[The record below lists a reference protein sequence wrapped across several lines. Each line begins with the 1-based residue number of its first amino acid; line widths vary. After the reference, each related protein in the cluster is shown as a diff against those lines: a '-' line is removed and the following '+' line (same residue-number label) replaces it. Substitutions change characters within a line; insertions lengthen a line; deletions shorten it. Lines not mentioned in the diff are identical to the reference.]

1 MSIKGIVTL
10 PGDKSLSHR
19 ALIFAAMSNGE
30 SQISNLSDGNDVMST
45 RECLEH
51 CGIKIFDKGQTTFV
65 RGGSFTDP
73 TVDLNCGNSG
83 TTTRLLL
90 GVLAGKGINARFI
103 GDQSLSSR
111 PMDRILDPLTK
122 MGLKSNSNDGKLPIS
137 IFKSDLNGISHNS
150 LIPSAQIKSAILLA
164 GIEASG
170 ETSTTESV
178 LSRNHTEIMLKKLGA
193 TLSTNNLTNTISKSS
208 LSSLI
213 NFNVPGDPSTSSF
226 FSTAAILLPNSSISI
241 KNILLNPTRIGFYKI
256 IEKMGAKLSYLNEK
270 ITFGEQIGSL
280 TIVSSNLKSVNISK
294 TDVPGLI
301 DELPLIALLATQANG
316 TTKVRDAEELRF
328 KECDRIKAICKNLIN
343 MGANIKE
350 LDDGFIIKGPTP
362 LKATKI
368 KTYGDHR
375 IAMTFAI
382 AGLISKEE
390 IELDNPDCV
399 SISFP
404 KFYQELE
411 RLKK

>member
-1 MSIKGIVTL
+1 MSIKGTVTL

-137 IFKSDLNGISHNS
+137 IFKSALNGISHNS

-164 GIEASG
+164 GIEANG
-170 ETSTTESV
+170 ETSTTESI

-213 NFNVPGDPSTSSF
+213 NFNIPGDPSTSSF

>member
-1 MSIKGIVTL
+1 MSIKGTVTL
-10 PGDKSLSHR
+10 PGDKSLSNR

-164 GIEASG
+164 GIEANG
-170 ETSTTESV
+170 ETSTTESI

-213 NFNVPGDPSTSSF
+213 NFNIPGDPSTSSF

>member
-1 MSIKGIVTL
+1 MSIKGTVTL

-30 SQISNLSDGNDVMST
+30 SQISNLSNGSDVIST
-45 RECLEH
+45 RKCLEH
-51 CGIKIFDKGQTTFV
+51 CGIEIFDKEHTTFI
-65 RGGSFTDP
+65 RGGKFTDP
-73 TVDLNCGNSG
+73 IVDLNCGNSG

-90 GVLAGKGINARFI
+90 GLLAGKGINARFV
-103 GDQSLSSR
+103 GDKSLSSR
-111 PMDRILDPLTK
+111 PMDRVLDPLGK
-122 MGLKSNSNDGKLPIS
+122 MGLKSKSNDGKLPIS
-137 IFKSDLNGISHNS
+137 IFKSNLNGISHTS

-170 ETSTTESV
+170 ETSTTESI
-178 LSRNHTEIMLKKLGA
+178 LSRNHSEIMLKKLGA
-193 TLSTNNLTNTISKSS
+193 TFSTNNLTNTISKST
-208 LSSLI
+208 LSPLI
-213 NFNVPGDPSTSSF
+213 NFNVPSDPSTSSF
-226 FSTAAILLPNSSISI
+226 FSTAAILLPNSSITL

-256 IEKMGAKLSYLNEK
+256 VNRMGATLVYLNEK
-270 ITFGEQIGSL
+270 LSFGEKVGS
-280 TIVSSNLKSVNISK
+280 IKVISSKLKNIHISK
-294 TDVPGLI
+294 NNVPGLI
-301 DELPLIALLATQANG
+301 DELPLIALLATQAKG
-316 TTKVRDAEELRF
+316 ITEVRDAKELRF

-362 LKATKI
+362 LKAAKI
-368 KTYGDHR
+368 KTYNDHR
-375 IAMTFAI
+375 IAMTFSI
-382 AGLISKEE
+382 AGLISNED

-404 KFYQELE
+404 DFFQQLK

>member
-1 MSIKGIVTL
+1 MSIKGTITF

-90 GVLAGKGINARFI
+90 GVLAGKGINARFV

-164 GIEASG
+164 GIEANG
-170 ETSTTESV
+170 ETSTTESI

>member
-1 MSIKGIVTL
+1 MSIKGTVTL

-164 GIEASG
+164 GIEANG
-170 ETSTTESV
+170 ETSTTESI

-226 FSTAAILLPNSSISI
+226 FSTAAILLPNSSIFI

>member
-1 MSIKGIVTL
+1 MSIKGTVTF

-30 SQISNLSDGNDVMST
+30 SQISNLSDGNDVKST

-164 GIEASG
+164 GIEANG
-170 ETSTTESV
+170 ETSTTESI

-213 NFNVPGDPSTSSF
+213 NFNIPGDPSTSSF
-226 FSTAAILLPNSSISI
+226 FSTAAILLPNSSIFI

-256 IEKMGAKLSYLNEK
+256 IEKMGAKLAYLNEK
-270 ITFGEQIGSL
+270 ISFGEQIGSL
-280 TIVSSNLKSVNISK
+280 KVVSSNLKSVNISK

>member
-1 MSIKGIVTL
+1 MNIKGKVTL

-19 ALIFAAMSNGE
+19 ALIFAAMSYGE
-30 SQISNLSDGNDVMST
+30 SQISNLSDGNDVTST

-51 CGIKIFDKGQTTFV
+51 CGIRIFDKNQTTFV
-65 RGGSFTDP
+65 KGGSFTDP
-73 TVDLNCGNSG
+73 KVDLNCGNSG

-90 GVLAGKGINARFI
+90 GLLAGKGINARFV

-111 PMDRILDPLTK
+111 PMDRILDPLAK
-122 MGLKSNSNDGKLPIS
+122 MGLKSESNDGKLPIS
-137 IFKSDLNGISHNS
+137 IFKSDLKGIAHNL

-193 TLSTNNLTNTISKSS
+193 TFSTNNLTNTISKSS
-208 LSSLI
+208 LSPLI

-226 FSTAAILLPNSSISI
+226 FSTAAILLPNSSITI
-241 KNILLNPTRIGFYKI
+241 ENILLNQTRIGFYKI
-256 IEKMGAKLSYLNEK
+256 VDKMGAKLLYMNNK
-270 ITFGEQIGSL
+270 INFGEEVGSIK
-280 TIVSSNLKSVNISK
+280 IVSSKLKNINISK
-294 TDVPGLI
+294 NDVPGLI
-301 DELPLIALLATQANG
+301 DELPLIALLATQAKG
-316 TTKVRDAEELRF
+316 ITEVRDAKELRF
-328 KECDRIKAICKNLIN
+328 KECDRIKAICENLIN

-362 LKATKI
+362 LKAANI
-368 KTYGDHR
+368 KTYDDHR

-382 AGLISKEE
+382 AGLISNENIK
-390 IELDNPDCV
+390 LDNPDCV

-404 KFYQELE
+404 NFFQLLE

>member
-1 MSIKGIVTL
+1 MSIKGTVTF

-164 GIEASG
+164 GIEANG
-170 ETSTTESV
+170 ETSTTESI

-213 NFNVPGDPSTSSF
+213 NFNIPGDPSTSSF

>member
-1 MSIKGIVTL
+1 MSIKGTVTL

-164 GIEASG
+164 GIEANG
-170 ETSTTESV
+170 ETSTTESI

-213 NFNVPGDPSTSSF
+213 NFNIPGDPSTSSF
-226 FSTAAILLPNSSISI
+226 FSTAAILLPNSSIFI

-368 KTYGDHR
+368 KTYDDHR

>member
-1 MSIKGIVTL
+1 MSIKGTVTL

-90 GVLAGKGINARFI
+90 GVLAGKRINARFV

-111 PMDRILDPLTK
+111 TMDRILDPLAK
-122 MGLKSNSNDGKLPIS
+122 MGLKSISHDGKLPIS

-164 GIEASG
+164 GIEANG
-170 ETSTTESV
+170 ETSTTESI

>member
-1 MSIKGIVTL
+1 MSIKGIITL

-30 SQISNLSDGNDVMST
+30 SQILNLSNGSDVIST
-45 RECLEH
+45 RDCLEH
-51 CGIKIFDKGQTTFV
+51 CGIEIFDNGYTTFI
-65 RGGSFTDP
+65 RGGEFTDP
-73 TVDLNCGNSG
+73 IVDLNCGNSG

-90 GVLAGKGINARFI
+90 GLLAGKGINARFV

-111 PMDRILDPLTK
+111 PMDRILNPLAQ
-122 MGLKSNSNDGKLPIS
+122 MGLRSKSNDGKLPIS

-164 GIEASG
+164 GIGADG
-170 ETSTTESV
+170 ETSTTESI

-193 TLSTNNLTNTISKSS
+193 SLSTNNLKNTISKSS

-226 FSTAAILLPNSSISI
+226 FSTAAMLLPNSSITI
-241 KNILLNPTRIGFYKI
+241 ENILLNPTRIGFYKI
-256 IEKMGAKLSYLNEK
+256 INKMGAKLVYFNEK
-270 ITFGEQIGSL
+270 ISFGEKIGSL
-280 TIVSSNLKSVNISK
+280 KVVSSNLKNINISK
-294 TDVPGLI
+294 TDIPGLI

-316 TTKVRDAEELRF
+316 ITEVRDAKELRY

-350 LDDGFIIKGPTP
+350 LEDGFIIKGPTL
-362 LKATKI
+362 LKAAKI
-368 KTYGDHR
+368 KTYNDHR

-382 AGLISKEE
+382 AGLVSNEDV
-390 IELDNPDCV
+390 ELDNPDCV

-404 KFYQELE
+404 KFFQELE

>member
-1 MSIKGIVTL
+1 MSIKGTVTL

-164 GIEASG
+164 GIEANG
-170 ETSTTESV
+170 ETSTTESI

-382 AGLISKEE
+382 AGLISKED

>member
-1 MSIKGIVTL
+1 MSIKGTVTL

-90 GVLAGKGINARFI
+90 GVLAGKGINAKFI

-164 GIEASG
+164 GIEANG
-170 ETSTTESV
+170 ETSTTESI

>member
-1 MSIKGIVTL
+1 MSIKGTVTL

-90 GVLAGKGINARFI
+90 GVLAGKGINARFV

-164 GIEASG
+164 GIEANG
-170 ETSTTESV
+170 ETSTTESI

>member
-1 MSIKGIVTL
+1 MSIRGTFTL

-164 GIEASG
+164 GIEANG
-170 ETSTTESV
+170 ETSTTESI

>member
-1 MSIKGIVTL
+1 MSIKGTVTL

-164 GIEASG
+164 GIEANG
-170 ETSTTESV
+170 ETSTTESI

-226 FSTAAILLPNSSISI
+226 FSTAAILLPNSSIFI

-368 KTYGDHR
+368 KTYDDHR

>member
-1 MSIKGIVTL
+1 MSIKGTVTL

-164 GIEASG
+164 GIEANG
-170 ETSTTESV
+170 ETSTTESI

-294 TDVPGLI
+294 TDVPRLI

>member
-1 MSIKGIVTL
+1 MSIKGTVTL

-164 GIEASG
+164 GIEANG
-170 ETSTTESV
+170 ETSTTESI

-226 FSTAAILLPNSSISI
+226 FSTAAILLPNSSIFI

-362 LKATKI
+362 LKAAKI
-368 KTYGDHR
+368 KTYNDHR

-382 AGLISKEE
+382 AGLISNED

-404 KFYQELE
+404 DFFQQLK

>member
-164 GIEASG
+164 GIEANG
-170 ETSTTESV
+170 ETSTTESI

>member
-1 MSIKGIVTL
+1 MSIKGTVTL

-164 GIEASG
+164 GIEANG
-170 ETSTTESV
+170 ETSTTESI

>member
-1 MSIKGIVTL
+1 MSIKGTVTL

-137 IFKSDLNGISHNS
+137 IFKSALNGISHNS

-164 GIEASG
+164 GIEANG
-170 ETSTTESV
+170 ETSTTESI

-294 TDVPGLI
+294 TDVPRLI

>member
-1 MSIKGIVTL
+1 MSIKGTVTL

-164 GIEASG
+164 GIEANG
-170 ETSTTESV
+170 ETSTTESI

-213 NFNVPGDPSTSSF
+213 NFNIPGDPSNSSF

>member
-1 MSIKGIVTL
+1 MSIKGTVTL

-30 SQISNLSDGNDVMST
+30 SQISNLSNGNDVMST

-164 GIEASG
+164 GIEANG
-170 ETSTTESV
+170 ETSTTESI

>member
-1 MSIKGIVTL
+1 MSSKGTVTL

-90 GVLAGKGINARFI
+90 GVLAGKGINARFV

-111 PMDRILDPLTK
+111 PMDRILDPLAK
-122 MGLKSNSNDGKLPIS
+122 MGLKSISHDGKLPIS

-164 GIEASG
+164 GIEANG
-170 ETSTTESV
+170 ETSTTESI

>member
-1 MSIKGIVTL
+1 
-10 PGDKSLSHR
+10 
-19 ALIFAAMSNGE
+19 
-30 SQISNLSDGNDVMST
+30 
-45 RECLEH
+45 
-51 CGIKIFDKGQTTFV
+51 
-65 RGGSFTDP
+65 
-73 TVDLNCGNSG
+73 
-83 TTTRLLL
+83 
-90 GVLAGKGINARFI
+90 
-103 GDQSLSSR
+103 
-111 PMDRILDPLTK
+111 
-122 MGLKSNSNDGKLPIS
+122 
-137 IFKSDLNGISHNS
+137 
-150 LIPSAQIKSAILLA
+150 
-164 GIEASG
+164 
-170 ETSTTESV
+170 
-178 LSRNHTEIMLKKLGA
+178 
-193 TLSTNNLTNTISKSS
+193 
-208 LSSLI
+208 
-213 NFNVPGDPSTSSF
+213 
-226 FSTAAILLPNSSISI
+226 
-241 KNILLNPTRIGFYKI
+241 
-256 IEKMGAKLSYLNEK
+256 MGAKLSYLNEK

>member
-1 MSIKGIVTL
+1 MSIKGTVTL

-164 GIEASG
+164 GIEANG
-170 ETSTTESV
+170 ETSTTESI

-213 NFNVPGDPSTSSF
+213 NFNIPGDPSTSSF

>member
-1 MSIKGIVTL
+1 MSIKGTVTL

-164 GIEASG
+164 GIEANG
-170 ETSTTESV
+170 ETSTTESI

-368 KTYGDHR
+368 KTYDDHR

>member
-1 MSIKGIVTL
+1 MSIKGTVTL

-137 IFKSDLNGISHNS
+137 IFKSALNGISHNS

-164 GIEASG
+164 GIEANG
-170 ETSTTESV
+170 ETSTTESI

>member
-1 MSIKGIVTL
+1 MSIKGTVTL

-164 GIEASG
+164 GIEANG
-170 ETSTTESV
+170 ETSTTESI

-270 ITFGEQIGSL
+270 ITLGEQIGSL

>member
-178 LSRNHTEIMLKKLGA
+178 LSRTHTEIMLKKLGA

>member
-1 MSIKGIVTL
+1 MSIKGTVTL

-164 GIEASG
+164 GIEANG
-170 ETSTTESV
+170 ETSTTESI

-328 KECDRIKAICKNLIN
+328 KECDRIEAICKNLIN

>member
-1 MSIKGIVTL
+1 MSIKGTVTL

-90 GVLAGKGINARFI
+90 GVLAGKGINARFV

>member
-1 MSIKGIVTL
+1 MSIKGTVTL

-30 SQISNLSDGNDVMST
+30 SQILNLSDGNDVMST

-164 GIEASG
+164 GIEANG
-170 ETSTTESV
+170 ETSTTESI

>member
-1 MSIKGIVTL
+1 MSIKGTVTI

>member
-1 MSIKGIVTL
+1 MSIKGTVTL

-30 SQISNLSDGNDVMST
+30 SQISNLSDGNDVIST
-45 RECLEH
+45 RDCLQQ
-51 CGIKIFDKGQTTFV
+51 CGIKIFDKRERTFV

-73 TVDLNCGNSG
+73 TSDLNCGNSG
-83 TTTRLLL
+83 TTARLLL
-90 GVLAGKGINARFI
+90 GLLAGKGLNARFI

-111 PMDRILDPLTK
+111 PMDRVLDPLAK
-122 MGLKSNSNDGKLPIS
+122 MGLKLKSTDGRLPIS
-137 IFKSDLNGISHNS
+137 IFKSDLNGVSHNS

-164 GIEASG
+164 GIEATG
-170 ETSTTESV
+170 KTSTTESI

-193 TLSTNNLTNTISKSS
+193 NISTNNLTNTISKSS

-213 NFNVPGDPSTSSF
+213 NFKVPGDPSASSF
-226 FSTAAILLPNSSISI
+226 FTTAAILLPNSSITI
-241 KNILLNPTRIGFYKI
+241 DNILLNPTRIGFYKI
-256 IEKMGAKLSYLNEK
+256 INKMGAKLNYLNEK
-270 ITFGEQIGSL
+270 FSFGEKLGS
-280 TIVSSNLKSVNISK
+280 IKVVSSKLNNINISK
-294 TDVPGLI
+294 NDIPGLI
-301 DELPLIALLATQANG
+301 DELPLIALLATQATG
-316 TTKVRDAEELRF
+316 ITEVRDASELRF

-368 KTYGDHR
+368 ETYGDHR